1 LEAQEVMKVL
11 RGDPDAPRDL
21 RENSLSLASHVL
33 EFDPAHKGRGLAM
46 AREILDSGVA
56 LATMERIIEAQG
68 SSPATYKLGD
78 LIAEIVAP
86 RAGVVTA
93 IDCFRLAQ
101 IARLA
106 GAPMD
111 KGAGI
116 ELLKKI
122 GDFAAEGEPLYRIRA
137 CFATDFRFASELAGD
152 NDGYTISS

>member
-1 LEAQEVMKVL
+1 M
-11 RGDPDAPRDL
+11 R
-21 RENSLSLASHVL
+21 
-33 EFDPAHKGRGLAM
+33 
-46 AREILDSGVA
+46 ARR
-56 LATMERIIEAQG
+56 RIIEAQG
-68 SSPATYKLGD
+68 ASPGIYKLGD
-78 LIAEIVAP
+78 LVAEIAAP

-93 IDCFRLAQ
+93 IDCFRLAR

-137 CFATDFRFASELAGD
+137 CFATDFKLASELAGE